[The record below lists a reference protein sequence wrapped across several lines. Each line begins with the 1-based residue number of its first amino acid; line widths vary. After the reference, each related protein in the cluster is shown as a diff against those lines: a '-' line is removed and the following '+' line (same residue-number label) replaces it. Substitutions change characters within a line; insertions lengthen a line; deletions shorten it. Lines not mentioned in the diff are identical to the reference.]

1 MSLNLN
7 SEAQTNILELV
18 GFTIANE
25 FFALEINSIREII
38 KVNDITR
45 VPNTPNYIKGV
56 INLRGKVIPIIDMRK
71 KLNLKQIDYD
81 KNTRIIILE
90 FNNMIVGIIVDS
102 VREVLR
108 IDSTVTEPPPSIV
121 KGGNSD
127 YITAVGKLDDK
138 LINILNLDYLLNNH
152 LSE

>member
-1 MSLNLN
+1 MSNISSNDLQ
-7 SEAQTNILELV
+7 SNILELV

-45 VPNTPNYIKGV
+45 VPNTPKYIKGV

-108 IDSTVTEPPPSIV
+108 IDSSVTEPPPALV
-121 KGGNSD
+121 KGGTSD
-127 YITAVGKLDDK
+127 YISAVGKLDDK

-152 LSE
+152 LNE

>member
-1 MSLNLN
+1 MSNITSSDLQ
-7 SEAQTNILELV
+7 SNILELV

-108 IDSTVTEPPPSIV
+108 IDSSVTEPPPAVV
-121 KGGNSD
+121 KGGASD
-127 YITAVGKLDDK
+127 YISAVGKLDDK

-152 LSE
+152 LIE

>member
-1 MSLNLN
+1 MSAIYDID
-7 SEAQTNILELV
+7 AQTNVLELV

-25 FFALEINSIREII
+25 FFALEINCIREII

-45 VPNTPNYIKGV
+45 VPNTPSYIKGV
-56 INLRGKVIPIIDMRK
+56 INLRGKVIPIIDMRH
-71 KLNLKQIDYD
+71 KLNLPPIDYD

-108 IDSTVTEPPPSIV
+108 LDATVTEPPPV
-121 KGGNSD
+121 LTKGVTSD
-127 YITAVGKLDDK
+127 YISAIGKMDDK
-138 LINILNLDYLLNNH
+138 IINILNLTYLLNNH
-152 LSE
+152 TVN

>member
-7 SEAQTNILELV
+7 SEAQTNVLELV

-71 KLNLKQIDYD
+71 KLNLKQIVYD

>member
-1 MSLNLN
+1 MSINVGN
-7 SEAQTNILELV
+7 ETQANILELV